1 MRRLIIEN
9 IGPIKYVDLELAKV
23 NVFVGPQGAGKST
36 LAKIIS
42 FCSWLEKHRSD
53 DSVFLDVASKLKSY
67 HRLASYFYPDS
78 QIYYQGEDII

>member
-9 IGPIKYVDLELAKV
+9 IGPIKHVDLELAKV

-42 FCSWLEKHRSD
+42 FCSWLEKHSSD
-53 DSVFLDVASKLKSY
+53 DSVFLDAASNLISY
-67 HRLASYFYPDS
+67 HRLASYFKPDS
-78 QIYYQGEDII
+78 QIYDFLGI